1 MKTIQEMAK
10 EVRLDIYG
18 CGWPPDKFIERIEA
32 FAALVEAPL
41 RSDIEELLQE
51 NTLLRARNDRLE
63 AQSQRKPPLTD
74 EEHDKLMR
82 GRSTLNYGRA
92 VEAAHGIK
100 E

>member
-18 CGWPPDKFIERIEA
+18 CGWPTDKFIERIEA
-32 FAALVEAPL
+32 FAALVREDA
-41 RSDIEELLQE
+41 
-51 NTLLRARNDRLE
+51 
-63 AQSQRKPPLTD
+63 QRKLPLTD

-92 VEAAHGIK
+92 VEAAHNIK